1 MNAQLRAA
9 LSEKEAL
16 VRQKDLL
23 MQEVNH
29 RVQNSLQLVDAML
42 SLQAQEAGDDR
53 LKAQFDL
60 ASDRIM
66 AIAMVHRRLW
76 QADHIQSVDFTYY
89 TQELRDGL
97 VETWGSEW
105 RGQVTVHGQPILVP
119 TDIAVVLAL
128 VIIELLM
135 NAVKYAYGG
144 RPGPIEVRIEQAPPG
159 LHVTVKDQG
168 VGTAAGHTEQGLGS
182 RLTREMIDQLDGELK
197 VDSSAQ
203 GTSIVLTVPLG
214 GVSPGEKQ

>member
-1 MNAQLRAA
+1 VNAQLRGA

-16 VRQKDLL
+16 LRQKDLL

-29 RVQNSLQLVDAML
+29 RVQNSLQLVNAML
-42 SLQAQEAGDDR
+42 ALQAQEAADGR
-53 LKAQFDL
+53 LKAQFEL
-60 ASDRIM
+60 VSDRIM

-76 QADHIQSVDFTYY
+76 QADHIQSVDFTFYA
-89 TQELRDGL
+89 QELRNGL
-97 VETWGSEW
+97 IETWGPEW
-105 RGQVTVHGQPILVP
+105 RGHVTVHGQRILLP

-168 VGTAAGHTEQGLGS
+168 VGMAAGRSGQGLGS
-182 RLTREMIDQLDGELK
+182 RLTRGLIGQLDGELK
-197 VDSSAQ
+197 VDSGAQ
-203 GTSIVLTVPLG
+203 GTSIVLSVPLAG
-214 GVSPGEKQ
+214 ASPGAMQ